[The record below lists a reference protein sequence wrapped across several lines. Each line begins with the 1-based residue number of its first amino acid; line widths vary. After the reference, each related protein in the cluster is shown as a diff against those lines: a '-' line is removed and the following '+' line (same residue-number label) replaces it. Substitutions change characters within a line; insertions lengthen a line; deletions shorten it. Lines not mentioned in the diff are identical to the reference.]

1 MIASEESL
9 GRRPPEG
16 GRDPLLLV
24 VPVWGSAYLRP
35 FVDFALPS
43 LLADENIP
51 AVAATRPVSFSIV
64 TRTQDIPALR
74 ASRALD
80 ELSALADVDFISIDD
95 LLSSAATYVTLTLA
109 YHRALARSIGPDGG
123 SAVLLNSDFILSRN
137 ALGGLV
143 RALDAGATAV
153 LSPSLR
159 VIESEAVEL
168 LAARKQSPTV
178 LSVSARDLVSIAL
191 RTLHPTVLCARMD
204 QGEIHSTGAHLYVW
218 RPEPQTLVGRG
229 FCLFPLA
236 LKIKPPVRSAES
248 FCDYGLIP
256 LQVPDAKPVILN
268 DSDEFFALELAA
280 LEHELDLFQIGR
292 ADPKRAAKAIGR
304 WSVKFHRDQAH
315 TPLFFRAAD
324 PGPGVASAVEAS
336 ETFVNEVLASAPEP
350 LLLKDHVGWLAA
362 VAMWRADRAERGVVA
377 DPPEL
382 ASARMEP
389 PRPPP
394 GPVRRLAR
402 ALLAGRPGRL
412 RFWHPRW
419 RVARVLSGLA
429 RRDHD
434 LDLQAQVIG
443 RSVFGELCAF
453 DSDLDTTA
461 AARPS
466 SLFVGILASRT
477 EERTQALAM
486 AAPALER
493 ATAATVLL
501 LAEGSSAVERHNLAA
516 MFSWLEAHMEVRR
529 LRMYDLRIDEW
540 VRRTH
545 GRLADQFAG
554 ATVWRKLLLVGASA
568 VAVGVMTAVSC
579 ARLLGIQQRSPKHV
593 SIAILE
599 AQRRGSP

>member
-9 GRRPPEG
+9 RRRPPEG

-159 VIESEAVEL
+159 VIESEAVKL
-168 LAARKQSPTV
+168 LEARKQSPTV

-204 QGEIHSTGAHLYVW
+204 QGEIHSAGAHLYVW

-304 WSVKFHRDQAH
+304 WSVKFHHDQAH

-324 PGPGVASAVEAS
+324 PGPCVASAVEAS
-336 ETFVNEVLASAPEP
+336 ETFVNELLANVPEP
-350 LLLKDHVGWLAA
+350 LPLKDHVGWLAA

-382 ASARMEP
+382 AGAPTEP
-389 PRPPP
+389 PRQPP

-402 ALLAGRPGRL
+402 TLLAGRPGRL

-419 RVARVLSGLA
+419 RVARVLSGLE

-434 LDLQAQVIG
+434 LDLHAQVIG

-453 DSDLDTTA
+453 DSDRDTA
-461 AARPS
+461 VARPS
-466 SLFVGILASRT
+466 SLFVGLLASRT
-477 EERTQALAM
+477 EERAQALAM

-493 ATAATVLL
+493 AAAATVFL
-501 LAEGSSAVERHNLAA
+501 LAEGSNAVERHSLAA

-529 LRMYDLRIDEW
+529 LRVYDLRIDEW

-554 ATVWRKLLLVGASA
+554 ATVWRKFLLVGASA
-568 VAVGVMTAVSC
+568 VAVGLMTAVGC
-579 ARLLGIQQRSPKHV
+579 GRLLGIQQRSPKHV
-593 SIAILE
+593 SVAILE
-599 AQRRGSP
+599 ARRRGSP